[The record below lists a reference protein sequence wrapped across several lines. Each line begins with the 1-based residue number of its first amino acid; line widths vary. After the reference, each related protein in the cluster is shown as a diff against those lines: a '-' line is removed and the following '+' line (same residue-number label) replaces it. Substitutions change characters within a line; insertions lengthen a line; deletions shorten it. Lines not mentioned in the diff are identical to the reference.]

1 MMNKNFVTAVTII
14 VTLLCLYYLS
24 FSLVSSSIQSDAT
37 KYATDAKGSVDYYK
51 KQKYLDSIWKL
62 PVYDLGFAQYSYKE
76 VKEHELHLGLDLQG
90 GMHVVLEVSPIE
102 ILNAMSNNSVD
113 ENFQKALKTAKEAKG
128 SRENFASVFFSEYEK
143 LAGQGQLNKIFA
155 NAANQGIIEPTT
167 GDAEI
172 KRIITAEVEGAI
184 ERSYNIIKT
193 RIDKFGVTQPN
204 VQRIPGTGRIQVELP
219 GVDNPE
225 RVRKL
230 LQGVAKL
237 EFWEVWD
244 MNEYNDALIAVN
256 NYLVEKEKASGN
268 VTDTTK
274 KADNT
279 KKDDISALVA
289 STDTLKSAGG
299 DSANTAK
306 ADTKTDSGSVKT
318 DTANLAKKDST
329 PAQQGVSSLFTKM
342 VRVPGIPD
350 LVYEA
355 GDTVAINRI
364 LSDEG
369 VKGLLPNNLKFIWDV
384 KPIQGD
390 NKDNSGKSYYQL
402 YAIKKGKGTKAPL
415 GGEVIT
421 NARQGFDD
429 RGRADISMS
438 MNAEGAR
445 GWKKLTGA
453 NVNRRIAIVLDNFV
467 YSAPNVMDEISG
479 GQSSITGNFTIEEA
493 KDLANILKA
502 GKLPAPTRIVEE
514 AVVGPSLGKESIQQ
528 GLTSVLVGFLLVVVF
543 MAVYYAS
550 SGWVANAAL
559 MVNVFFI
566 VGILAQLSASLTL
579 PGIAGIV
586 LTIGMAVDANVLIF
600 ERIREEQRAGKTLLE
615 SISLGFDRAFWTIFD
630 SNITTLLT
638 AFFLY
643 SFGTGPIKG
652 FAITLMIGI
661 VCSFFTAVFVT
672 RVIVEWIIAKKG
684 NESKLSFSIPFTKN
698 LFTKMNYDYMG
709 KRKLAYAISG
719 TIIVIG
725 FALIAFQGLNFGVD
739 FKGGRTYIVEFKDK
753 VVASDVRSALVDDF
767 DNKGT
772 EVKTYGADNKIKVTT
787 VYLIDD
793 DSDVADAKVL
803 GALQEGLKDFAAKNP
818 QVLSSSKVGATI
830 ASDIRDSALW
840 AVFTSLAA
848 IFAYIVVR
856 FRKWQFGLGAVIA
869 LFHDVLIT
877 FAMTAIVRNLGLPYE
892 IDQVF
897 VAAILTIIGYSIN
910 DTVVVF
916 DRIREY
922 LNDRTEKTTIEETLN
937 AAIGSTFSRTFMT
950 AFTTFIV
957 VFILFIAGGEVLKG
971 FSFAMI
977 IGLTFGTYS
986 SIFIATAIV
995 ADTISAAEYK
1005 KMEEEVAT
1013 NKALETAKANPKA
1026 KTAKA

>member
-1 MMNKNFVTAVTII
+1 MMNKNFITAVSII

-24 FSLVSSSIQSDAT
+24 FTLISSGVQNDAT
-37 KYATDAKGSVDYYK
+37 EYATDSKGNIDYYK
-51 KQKYLDSIWKL
+51 KTKYLDSIWSL
-62 PVYDLGFAQYSYKE
+62 PVYDLGFAQYTYKE
-76 VKEHELHLGLDLQG
+76 VKDRELHLGLDLQG

-102 ILNAMSNNSVD
+102 IITSMSGNSND
-113 ENFQKALKTAKEAKG
+113 ENFKKALKAAKEVKG
-128 SRENFASVFFSEYEK
+128 GQEDFASIFFNEYEK
-143 LAGQGQLNKIFA
+143 LAGQNQLGKIFA
-155 NAANQGIIEPTT
+155 NAANQGMIEATT

-172 KRIITAEVEGAI
+172 KRIITSEVENAI
-184 ERSYNIIKT
+184 DRSYNIIKT

-204 VQRIPGTGRIQVELP
+204 VQRIPNSGRIQVELP

-237 EFWEVWD
+237 EFWEVWEG
-244 MNEYNDALIAVN
+244 NEYNESMMAINA
-256 NYLVEKEKASGN
+256 YLLKKEKNSK
-268 VTDTTK
+268 DTTK

-279 KKDDISALVA
+279 KTEDLSALVA
-289 STDTLKSAGG
+289 NNDTLKAEGST
-299 DSANTAK
+299 DSTKITAEAKTDSSQAKTDSTALAK
-306 ADTKTDSGSVKT
+306 ADSIKQPEGI
-318 DTANLAKKDST
+318 
-329 PAQQGVSSLFTKM
+329 SSFFAKM
-342 VRVPGIPD
+342 VRFQGIPD

-364 LSDEG
+364 LNDDG
-369 VKGLLPNNLKFIWDV
+369 VKSLLPNNLKFIWDV
-384 KPIQGD
+384 KAMQKD
-390 NKDNSGKSYYQL
+390 KNDNSGKSYYQL
-402 YAIKKGKGTKAPL
+402 YAIKKGKGGKAPL

-421 NARQGFDD
+421 NARQGFDE

-445 GWKKLTGA
+445 LWKKLTGA
-453 NVNRRIAIVLDNFV
+453 NVNRRVAIVLDNFV
-467 YSAPNVMDEISG
+467 YSAPVVQNEISG

-514 AVVGPSLGKESIQQ
+514 AVVGPSLGQESIQQ
-528 GLTSVLVGFLLVVVF
+528 GLMSVLVGFLLVVVF

-550 SGWVANAAL
+550 SGWVANASL

-600 ERIREEQRAGKTLLE
+600 ERIREEMRGGKTLTQ
-615 SISLGFDRAFWTIFD
+615 SISDGFARAFWTIFD

-661 VCSFFTAVFVT
+661 ICSFFTAVFIS
-672 RVIVEWIIAKKG
+672 RVIIEWIIAKKG
-684 NESKLSFSIPFTKN
+684 DQSNLSFYLPFSKN
-698 LFTKMNYDYMG
+698 LFTKMNFPYIQ
-709 KRKLAYAISG
+709 KRKIAYAISG
-719 TIIVIG
+719 SIIVVG
-725 FALIAFQGLNFGVD
+725 FSLIAIQGLNFGVD
-739 FKGGRTYIVEFKDK
+739 FKGGRTFIVEFNEK
-753 VVASDVRSALVDDF
+753 VIASDIRSALVDDF
-767 DNKGT
+767 EGKGT
-772 EVKTYGADNKIKVTT
+772 EVKTYGSNNKIKVTT

-793 DSDVADAKVL
+793 DSDEADAKVTS
-803 GALQEGLKDFAAKNP
+803 ALTAGLKDFEKLAPK
-818 QVLSSSKVGATI
+818 VVSTSKVGATV
-830 ASDIRDSALW
+830 ASDIRDSAFW
-840 AVFTSLAA
+840 AVFTSLLA
-848 IFAYIVVR
+848 IFGYIVVR
-856 FRKWQFGLGAVIA
+856 FRKWQFGLGAVVA

-877 FAMTAIVRNLGLPYE
+877 FAMTAIVRNLGLSYE

-922 LNDRTEKTTIEETLN
+922 LSNNTEKTSMTETLN
-937 AAIGSTFSRTFMT
+937 EAIGSTFSRTFIT

-977 IGLTFGTYS
+977 IGLVFGTYS

-995 ADTISAAEYK
+995 SDTISEKEYK
-1005 KMEEEVAT
+1005 QMEEQSLITKPAVGAAT
-1013 NKALETAKANPKA
+1013 KKEPKIKAAKV
-1026 KTAKA
+1026 

>member
-1 MMNKNFVTAVTII
+1 MMNKNFITAVTII

-24 FSLVSSSIQSDAT
+24 FTLISSGVQSDAT
-37 KYATDAKGSVDYYK
+37 AYATDSKGNVDYYK
-51 KQKYLDSIWKL
+51 KTKYLDSIWNL
-62 PVYDLGFAQYSYKE
+62 PVYDLGFAQYTYKE
-76 VKEHELHLGLDLQG
+76 VKDHELHLGLDLQG

-102 ILNAMSNNSVD
+102 IITAMSGNSND
-113 ENFQKALKTAKEAKG
+113 DNFRKALKAAKDVKSG
-128 SRENFASVFFSEYEK
+128 QENFASIFFSEYEK
-143 LAGQGQLNKIFA
+143 LAGQNQLGRIFA
-155 NAANQGIIEPTT
+155 NAANQGMIEATT
-167 GDAEI
+167 TDTEI
-172 KRIITAEVEGAI
+172 KRIITSEVENAI
-184 ERSYNIIKT
+184 DRSYNIIKT

-204 VQRIPGTGRIQVELP
+204 VQRIPNSGRIQVELP

-237 EFWEVWD
+237 EFWEVWEG
-244 MNEYNDALIAVN
+244 NEYNESMMAIN
-256 NYLVEKEKASGN
+256 TYLLKKEKSSK
-268 VTDTTK
+268 DTTK

-279 KKDDISALVA
+279 KPEDLSALVA
-289 STDTLKSAGG
+289 NNDTLKAEGNT
-299 DSANTAK
+299 DSTKTAENV
-306 ADTKTDSGSVKT
+306 KTDSNTVKT
-318 DTANLAKKDST
+318 DSAALAKKDSVT
-329 PAQQGVSSLFTKM
+329 QPEGISSFFAKM
-342 VRVPGIPD
+342 VRFQGIPD

-355 GDTVAINRI
+355 GDTVAINRV
-364 LSDEG
+364 LNDDG
-369 VKGLLPNNLKFIWDV
+369 VKSLLPNNLKFIWDV
-384 KPIQGD
+384 KAMQKD
-390 NKDNSGKSYYQL
+390 KNDNSGKSYYQL
-402 YAIKKGKGTKAPL
+402 YAIKKGKGGKAPL

-421 NARQGFDD
+421 NARQGFDE

-438 MNAEGAR
+438 MNSEGAR
-445 GWKKLTGA
+445 LWRKLTGA
-453 NVNRRIAIVLDNFV
+453 NVNRRVAIVLDNFV
-467 YSAPNVMDEISG
+467 YSAPVVQNEISG

-514 AVVGPSLGKESIQQ
+514 AVVGPSLGQESIQQ
-528 GLTSVLVGFLLVVVF
+528 GLMSVLVGFLLVVVF

-600 ERIREEQRAGKTLLE
+600 ERIREEMRAGKTLTQ
-615 SISLGFDRAFWTIFD
+615 SISEGFARAFWTIFD

-661 VCSFFTAVFVT
+661 ICSFFTAVFIS
-672 RVIVEWIIAKKG
+672 RVIIEWIIAKKG
-684 NESKLSFSIPFTKN
+684 DQSKLSFYLPFSKS
-698 LFTKMNYDYMG
+698 LFTNMKFPYIQ
-709 KRKLAYAISG
+709 KRKIAYALSG
-719 TIIVIG
+719 SIIAIG
-725 FALIAFQGLNFGVD
+725 FTLIAFQGLNFGVD
-739 FKGGRTYIVEFKDK
+739 FKGGRTFIVEFNEK
-753 VVASDVRSALVDDF
+753 VIASDIRSALVDNF
-767 DNKGT
+767 EEKGT
-772 EVKTYGADNKIKVTT
+772 EVKTYGSNNKIKVTT

-793 DSDVADAKVL
+793 DSDEADAKVMS
-803 GALQEGLKDFAAKNP
+803 ALLTGLKDFEKSNP
-818 QVLSSSKVGATI
+818 KVVSTSKVGATV

-840 AVFTSLAA
+840 AVLTSLAA

-877 FAMTAIVRNLGLPYE
+877 FAMTAIVRNLGLSYE

-922 LNDRTEKTTIEETLN
+922 LNNQTEKTTMAETLN
-937 AAIGSTFSRTFMT
+937 EAIGSTFSRTFIT

-977 IGLTFGTYS
+977 VGLVFGTYS

-995 ADTISAAEYK
+995 ADTITEKEYK
-1005 KMEEEVAT
+1005 QMEEE
-1013 NKALETAKANPKA
+1013 ALAAKPVVTPAKTPKI